1 LARNGTNE
9 YIAVIGLGRFGLS
22 VAETLVGHGHEVIAI
37 DSDPAL
43 VQSLSSRLPHIVV
56 ADCSDRAAVDD
67 LGLSQVD
74 HAVVAIGAD
83 MEASVLT
90 VMTLLEA
97 GVTDIWAK
105 ATNERH
111 GAILTRLGA
120 HHVSYPEADQGRR
133 VAHLIDGQLSD
144 FLLLSDDF
152 AVAAM
157 PVPPGMA
164 GKTLTE
170 LGLRAKQGITVIG
183 FKRKGEPFRYAEAD
197 TMLSDCE
204 EIVVSGS
211 ADAVRRFSD
220 TVPVRRQG

>member
-1 LARNGTNE
+1 MARNSTNE

-22 VAETLVGHGHEVIAI
+22 VAEALVGHGHEVIAI

-43 VQSLSSRLPHIVV
+43 VQALSNRVPHIVA
-56 ADCSDRAAVDD
+56 ADCTDRSAVDD
-67 LGLSQVD
+67 LGLSEVD
-74 HAVVAIGAD
+74 HAVVAIGTD

-120 HHVSYPEADQGRR
+120 HHVSYPESDQGRR
-133 VAHLIDGQLSD
+133 VAHLINGQLNE

-204 EIVVSGS
+204 EIVISGS
-211 ADAVRRFSD
+211 AEAVRRFSD
-220 TVPVRRQG
+220 KVPAKR

>member
-1 LARNGTNE
+1 MARNGTNE
-9 YIAVIGLGRFGLS
+9 FIAVIGLGRFGLS
-22 VAETLVGHGHEVIAI
+22 VAESLVGHGHEVIAI

-43 VQSLSSRLPHIVV
+43 VQALSNRLPHIVV
-56 ADCSDRAAVDD
+56 ADCTDRAAVDD
-67 LGLSQVD
+67 LGLAQVD

-133 VAHLIDGQLSD
+133 VAHLIDGQLSE

-152 AVAAM
+152 AVAAL

-197 TMLSDCE
+197 TVLSDCE

-220 TVPVRRQG
+220 KVPVRR